1 MIFIIGKSKFTQY
14 IHHFCPGGFSSLITF
29 CPKEIFCFN
38 FFLFFSLGIPPQHA
52 PLGPPSSYYGGQEPH
67 HKYHENGHHPPHHE
81 NFSDFVTLVCQ
92 ETAQHQAAHHP
103 QAHQAAHHLRSPYA
117 GYAPPLPPV
126 SSSATAS
133 HRANI
138 GRTHGKWRKE
148 GWFLTELLSEFGR
161 SESTLTFEKWTYH
174 LHYAYLRMVVL

>member
-1 MIFIIGKSKFTQY
+1 MHVGSAAT
-14 IHHFCPGGFSSLITF
+14 SSVRLLSRSPHNNNTYH
-29 CPKEIFCFN
+29 
-38 FFLFFSLGIPPQHA
+38 GIPPQHA

-92 ETAQHQAAHHP
+92 ETAQHQAAHHT

-138 GRTHGKWRKE
+138 GRTHDLEPTHSSPPPTSVSSPNSSLHHDERVRMSSPASSSVEVGQD
-148 GWFLTELLSEFGR
+148 LTSRNENPPENL
-161 SESTLTFEKWTYH
+161 
-174 LHYAYLRMVVL
+174 AQ

>member
-1 MIFIIGKSKFTQY
+1 MGPLDLRHDVRLIDRPAFLS
-14 IHHFCPGGFSSLITF
+14 FS
-29 CPKEIFCFN
+29 
-38 FFLFFSLGIPPQHA
+38 GIPPQHA
-52 PLGPPSSYYGGQEPH
+52 PLGPPSSYYGGQDH

-133 HRANI
+133 HRAI
-138 GRTHGKWRKE
+138 GRAHGEFYIERC
-148 GWFLTELLSEFGR
+148 GSLTEV
-161 SESTLTFEKWTYH
+161 KN
-174 LHYAYLRMVVL
+174 

>member
-1 MIFIIGKSKFTQY
+1 MLVGTTSSGLVLLRFDAMLLRPLC
-14 IHHFCPGGFSSLITF
+14 HFFRVPPSFPAEYKKDFAHELLYFQFG
-29 CPKEIFCFN
+29 
-38 FFLFFSLGIPPQHA
+38 LFFSSGIPPQHA

-103 QAHQAAHHLRSPYA
+103 QAHQAAAHHLRSPYA

-133 HRANI
+133 HRAI
-138 GRTHGKWRKE
+138 GRTHGK
-148 GWFLTELLSEFGR
+148 
-161 SESTLTFEKWTYH
+161 
-174 LHYAYLRMVVL
+174 